1 MIWIL
6 RFSVRYPWLILATV
20 AVITLCSCFF
30 IPRVRLQLDGRSLI
44 PEGYEDLKPSD
55 DASAL
60 FGLRDVVV
68 VGVAN
73 EASGIYNPET
83 LSRVARLSDNLSRT
97 DGIIASSVKSLA
109 TLPRLFVEEGVIDT
123 RPLLTPGITPSPET
137 VRRISYETR
146 RMGLDNDVLVSK
158 DGRAAAIFAEAKPGA
173 DRYALLEEVRTFIAK
188 EQSGEDKVYLSG
200 TALAQAVLGISAARD
215 LARLIPAVIIV
226 LGGALMIGFRHP
238 VPAIISLT
246 EIGASLL
253 WTIGILGLTGQSVF
267 VTTLVLP
274 VILIA
279 VGVSDD
285 VYALTHY
292 FNEAGLRRGS
302 PPDDVIVA
310 SFRGVIRPIILT
322 AISTIIGLLSLAA
335 TSLQPLR
342 VFGIF
347 GAVAIVISGLFTFTL
362 VPALLKLINPQVNLK
377 KLPRATRQTK
387 WLLALF
393 RPLMNVSPA
402 RTLSGIILF
411 AVAAGLVATRVR
423 VDDSWVK
430 NLPPTSDISHGD
442 EMLNN
447 FFAGTVTVDLMID
460 SRSVEGFL
468 QPETF
473 LALGKLEDE
482 LAALP
487 SVGAV
492 YSLYSD
498 VMRIKASLKGMP
510 YDQYRRAF
518 EEGNNNLT
526 RDDIEQ
532 SLLLLSSAGRT
543 QLNNW
548 FDNGYQR
555 ARVTVFIRSANYDR
569 IDRVL
574 KTGRQAGSKILPG
587 GGYITPF
594 GDGWVSYVTVQ
605 LLVSGQVYSIGV
617 ALLTDLC
624 LLSLLMK
631 SARTGLI
638 AILPAAFSVLVVF
651 AALALTQTPLGIANS
666 MFAGIAIGIGLDFS
680 IHLTAAFRQGISRGL
695 NTRASLRRAFRGT
708 GPAIVISAIAIS
720 SGFSVLALSEVAP
733 NVQLALMV
741 CLSLVVCAAATLVLV
756 PTLVLALRLKL

>member
-6 RFSVRYPWLILATV
+6 RFSVRNPWLILATV
-20 AVITLCSCFF
+20 TVITLSSCLF

-44 PEGYEDLKPSD
+44 PEGNESLKPSD

-73 EASGIYNPET
+73 EGSGIYNPET

-123 RPLLTPGITPSPET
+123 RPLLAPGVTPSSET
-137 VRRISYETR
+137 VRRISYETH
-146 RMGLDNDVLVSK
+146 RMGLNNDMLVSR
-158 DGRAAAIFAEAKPGA
+158 DGRAAIIFAEAKPGA
-173 DRYALLEEVRTFIAK
+173 NRYALLEQVRSLVAK

-200 TALAQAVLGISAARD
+200 TALAQAVLGTSAARD

-226 LGGALMIGFRHP
+226 LGGVLMIGFRHP
-238 VPAIISLT
+238 VPAIISLI
-246 EIGASLL
+246 EIGASLI

-292 FNEAGLRRGS
+292 FNEAGVSRDS
-302 PPDDVIVA
+302 PLGDVIVA
-310 SFRGVIRPIILT
+310 SFKGVIRPIILT

-362 VPALLKLINPQVNLK
+362 VPALLKLINPQVDLK
-377 KLPRATRQTK
+377 KLPRSARQTK
-387 WLLALF
+387 WLLELF
-393 RPLMNVSPA
+393 RSLMTVSPA
-402 RTLSGIILF
+402 RILLGILLF
-411 AVAAGLVATRVR
+411 AIAAGLVATRVR

-430 NLPPTSDISHGD
+430 NLPPASDISRGD
-442 EMLNN
+442 ESLNN
-447 FFAGTVTVDLMID
+447 LFAGTITVDLMIN
-460 SRSVEGFL
+460 SQSAEGFL

-473 LALGKLEDE
+473 LALGKLEDA
-482 LAALP
+482 LAVLP

-492 YSLYSD
+492 YSLYSEI
-498 VMRIKASLKGMP
+498 MRIKASLKGVP

-518 EEGNNNLT
+518 EDGNNTLS

-532 SLLLLSSAGRT
+532 SLLLLSSVGRT

-569 IDRVL
+569 INRVL
-574 KTGRQAGSKILPG
+574 KTGRLASSKILPAG
-587 GGYITPF
+587 GDITPF

-605 LLVSGQVYSIGV
+605 LLVIGQVYSIGA

-631 SARTGLI
+631 SARAGLI

-651 AALALTQTPLGIANS
+651 AALAVAQTPLGIANS

-680 IHLTAAFRQGISRGL
+680 IHLTAAFRQSISQGL
-695 NTRASLRRAFRGT
+695 NTRASLRRAFRRT
-708 GPAIVISAIAIS
+708 GPAIVISVIAIS

-741 CLSLVVCAAATLVLV
+741 CL
-756 PTLVLALRLKL
+756 